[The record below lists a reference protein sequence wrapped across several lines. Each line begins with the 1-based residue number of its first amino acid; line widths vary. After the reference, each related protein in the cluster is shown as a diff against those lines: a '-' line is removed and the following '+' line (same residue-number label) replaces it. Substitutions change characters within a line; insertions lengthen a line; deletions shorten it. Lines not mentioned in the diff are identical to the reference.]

1 MLKDNHLTYTIQ
13 FSALLYLMHESLGFS
28 VWFGKLSYLEN
39 DKKYMLSYHVKI
51 NHICC
56 VHNMYLYSV

>member
-1 MLKDNHLTYTIQ
+1 
-13 FSALLYLMHESLGFS
+13 MHESLGFS

-39 DKKYMLSYHVKI
+39 DKKYMLSYHVIQKI

-56 VHNMYLYSV
+56 CVHNFYIQCKIASAATFKIET

>member
-1 MLKDNHLTYTIQ
+1 
-13 FSALLYLMHESLGFS
+13 MHESLGFS

-39 DKKYMLSYHVKI
+39 DKKYMLSYHEKI

-56 VHNMYLYSV
+56 VHNIYIQCKIASAATFKIET